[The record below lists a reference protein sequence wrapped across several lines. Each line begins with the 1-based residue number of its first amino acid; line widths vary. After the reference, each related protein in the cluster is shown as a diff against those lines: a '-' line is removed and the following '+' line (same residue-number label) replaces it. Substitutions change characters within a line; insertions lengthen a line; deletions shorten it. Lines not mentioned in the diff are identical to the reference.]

1 MISRFLLWLIGDL
14 IAAKDGSISLTRT
27 AAAFAHFSLFC
38 AFVFYTVTEPF
49 NINLWI
55 AYPGATIF
63 HATWDK
69 TAAMVASFK
78 DKALTVKETKN
89 A

>member
-27 AAAFAHFSLFC
+27 AAAFAHVSLF
-38 AFVFYTVTEPF
+38 FSFIFYVATQPF
-49 NINLWI
+49 NMELWI
-55 AYPGATIF
+55 IYPSATIF

-69 TAAMVASFK
+69 TAAMVKDFK
-78 DKALTVKETKN
+78 EKKN
-89 A
+89 AITS